1 MRNFLQALESAGH
14 IGLTAAELNA
24 QVLLLRTKDSDEAPL
39 PPEVVAMYN
48 KTTVTERSRLC
59 RGAKGRLEDGRP
71 LVEKLI
77 PSPTSLFRYR
87 LAPEHPSLAPPSALP
102 VQAPELQPEVINP
115 LSDSED
121 AEAESEGAEADTEG
135 AGFDP
140 EDAKEPLE
148 DAAASSAEAR
158 AGSRDAGSVLQNAG
172 PSSTNTR
179 VDSAHPGDFH
189 SESSLPT
196 DLVINRSST
205 SHAPAALHAKAA
217 AAAQQSTS
225 MIELWPCS
233 APDLLPVRPAAPCV
247 IAGFPLPTL
256 PIPPSSPE
264 ESSAASPPASPVV
277 SLAPV
282 KSAPRPA
289 SPPASPPASLALSPV
304 APPAAFPAA
313 LPPPSPAPFSAASPV
328 ESSAATLAAP
338 PWRLSADS
346 PPVAERSADP
356 GLVLLKQQRS
366 EAIVPVSMPTR
377 LQETL
382 LRLDNL
388 MAISPTAPSRRRCH
402 SRAPLSLRLSPV
414 SNLCLRLDG
423 EEGESQDDG
432 VDEPPASAAY
442 CGCPPAA
449 DWFEPAAPLSEEQ
462 ITHERNGKEPDWI
475 VPDSLEQSSQD
486 NPSQQPEQEDEHGT
500 MQEGFCYVVG
510 TRALAHQ
517 DTELQ
522 PDIAADSGVNSS
534 TKQIHCQDER
544 VKDLSDACVLCGNRA
559 ETLFEA
565 EVWPTL
571 QLDLQQAEAA
581 LQTSIKGD
589 DSSKV
594 DACKLSTQQGTS
606 SLSAE
611 AHTAGLC
618 RAVPEASPR
627 QHWGRS
633 ELVRAES
640 DRAEP
645 DKRLESDMAA
655 SAELPQVRRSGN
667 KRKRQDDR
675 ADLKLEAL
683 CKRRQGADGLP
694 WSQACRSLT
703 SSICFVVLAVWLSFD
718 LLD

>member
-1 MRNFLQALESAGH
+1 
-14 IGLTAAELNA
+14 
-24 QVLLLRTKDSDEAPL
+24 
-39 PPEVVAMYN
+39 
-48 KTTVTERSRLC
+48 
-59 RGAKGRLEDGRP
+59 
-71 LVEKLI
+71 
-77 PSPTSLFRYR
+77 
-87 LAPEHPSLAPPSALP
+87 
-102 VQAPELQPEVINP
+102 
-115 LSDSED
+115 
-121 AEAESEGAEADTEG
+121 
-135 AGFDP
+135 
-140 EDAKEPLE
+140 
-148 DAAASSAEAR
+148 
-158 AGSRDAGSVLQNAG
+158 
-172 PSSTNTR
+172 
-179 VDSAHPGDFH
+179 
-189 SESSLPT
+189 
-196 DLVINRSST
+196 
-205 SHAPAALHAKAA
+205 
-217 AAAQQSTS
+217 
-225 MIELWPCS
+225 
-233 APDLLPVRPAAPCV
+233 
-247 IAGFPLPTL
+247 
-256 PIPPSSPE
+256 
-264 ESSAASPPASPVV
+264 
-277 SLAPV
+277 
-282 KSAPRPA
+282 
-289 SPPASPPASLALSPV
+289 
-304 APPAAFPAA
+304 
-313 LPPPSPAPFSAASPV
+313 
-328 ESSAATLAAP
+328 
-338 PWRLSADS
+338 
-346 PPVAERSADP
+346 
-356 GLVLLKQQRS
+356 
-366 EAIVPVSMPTR
+366 
-377 LQETL
+377 
-382 LRLDNL
+382 
-388 MAISPTAPSRRRCH
+388 
-402 SRAPLSLRLSPV
+402 
-414 SNLCLRLDG
+414 
-423 EEGESQDDG
+423 